1 MYALGFECVRGV
13 FVCVPHYFN
22 SICSLQ
28 FERREFKIENDKN
41 STQIEL
47 ETIVHL
53 YIKVTLKITLIEY
66 KSSSVLFSNHGVS
79 Y

>member
-1 MYALGFECVRGV
+1 M
-13 FVCVPHYFN
+13 
-22 SICSLQ
+22 
-28 FERREFKIENDKN
+28 ENDKN
-41 STQIEL
+41 PTQIEL